1 MISDIPWV
9 RPTNISAPII
19 SHVSPSLPNLLPFRI
34 PFSILLQISALV
46 FFLIFLF
53 QQFLLLNIYVSNHRM
68 TIKTWINS
76 STSSPSLFFGLF
88 KLIMNESRLK
98 NNTSFTSENTI
109 HQPTHQKPFTPSVY
123 TEKSMTIAPEST
135 KDKPEFK
142 SILKS
147 TKKTVWALFLKYW
160 FLLGLLVA
168 IILAIEFP
176 NVARKGGYIRAEWT
190 IKWGTAVIIKRVPFN
205 LFNLQVLSSSSF

>member
-1 MISDIPWV
+1 
-9 RPTNISAPII
+9 
-19 SHVSPSLPNLLPFRI
+19 
-34 PFSILLQISALV
+34 
-46 FFLIFLF
+46 
-53 QQFLLLNIYVSNHRM
+53 M

-88 KLIMNESRLK
+88 KLLMNESRLK

-109 HQPTHQKPFTPSVY
+109 HQSTHQKPFTPSVY
-123 TEKSMTIAPEST
+123 TEKSMTIAPENT
-135 KDKPEFK
+135 NKPEFK

-147 TKKTVWALFLKYW
+147 TKKLLWALFLKYW

-190 IKWGTAVIIKRVPFN
+190 IKWGTAVNIKKKKMIPLT
-205 LFNLQVLSSSSF
+205 LF